1 MPDFARRLDVFRA
14 GLDRAGVGGA
24 FLAQSAD
31 VEYLTGVPRARNV
44 TDPDWDAEVLVE
56 GCFIGLERGPL
67 FLFTHSEW
75 SIPAAATAARYETRH
90 MPPDE
95 DAAGWLR
102 DAAGAVGAGTVLAV
116 SDHLP
121 FRQLEALRSAL
132 GETEFVPVSP
142 IVMPQRACKDADE
155 VAAIRAAGEISLL
168 ALDATLDGFSTRF
181 SRRDFLLE
189 LELQLRRRGSERI
202 AYAPDIH
209 ASGPTTT
216 VRWSEDVVGDAEA
229 IVEAPAAVTVDWG
242 GVIAGYR
249 ADVGRTFYV
258 GEPPPGQRIALD
270 AVRHAQE
277 LAIEQLHTGA
287 SAASA
292 DGAARAVMEAA
303 GYGDAFWI
311 PTGHGLGLDVHEP
324 PRLRAGSL
332 ERIADHAVVTVEIAA
347 WRDGEL
353 SAFWEDDVLVTEAGA
368 ERLTAGPDEP
378 RVL

>member
-1 MPDFARRLDVFRA
+1 
-14 GLDRAGVGGA
+14 
-24 FLAQSAD
+24 
-31 VEYLTGVPRARNV
+31 
-44 TDPDWDAEVLVE
+44 
-56 GCFIGLERGPL
+56 
-67 FLFTHSEW
+67 
-75 SIPAAATAARYETRH
+75 
-90 MPPDE
+90 
-95 DAAGWLR
+95 
-102 DAAGAVGAGTVLAV
+102 
-116 SDHLP
+116 
-121 FRQLEALRSAL
+121 
-132 GETEFVPVSP
+132 
-142 IVMPQRACKDADE
+142 MPQRASKDADE
-155 VAAIRAAGEISLL
+155 VAAIRAAGEISLR

-216 VRWSEDVVGDAEA
+216 VRWSEDVLGDAEA

-249 ADVGRTFYV
+249 ADLGRTFYV
-258 GEPPPGQRIALD
+258 GEPPSGQRIALD

-277 LAIEQLHTGA
+277 LAIEQLHPGA
-287 SAASA
+287 SAASV

-311 PTGHGLGLDVHEP
+311 PSGHGLGLDVHEP

-332 ERIADHAVVTVEIAA
+332 ERIADHAVVTIEIAA

>member
-1 MPDFARRLDVFRA
+1 MPDFARRLDTFRQ
-14 GLDRAGVGGA
+14 GLDRAGAGGA

-44 TDPDWDAEVLVE
+44 TDADWDPEVLVE

-67 FLFTHSEW
+67 FIFTHSEW
-75 SIPAAATAARYETRH
+75 SIPAAGAAARYEKRH

-95 DAAGWLR
+95 DAGGWLR
-102 DAAGAVGAGTVLAV
+102 EAARAVGANGVLAI

-121 FRQLEALRSAL
+121 FRQLEALRAAL
-132 GETEFVPVSP
+132 GDISFVPASP
-142 IVMPQRACKDADE
+142 IVMPLRASKDADE
-155 VAAIRAAGEISLL
+155 VAAIRTAGEISLR
-168 ALDATLDGFSTRF
+168 ALDATLDRFSTRF
-181 SRRDFLLE
+181 SRSDFLLE
-189 LELQLRRRGSERI
+189 LEMQLRRRGSERI

-216 VRWSEDVVGDAEA
+216 VRWSEDVLGDAEA
-229 IVEAPAAVTVDWG
+229 VVEAPAAVTVDWG
-242 GVIAGYR
+242 GVIGGYR
-249 ADVGRTFYV
+249 ADIGRTFYV
-258 GEPPPGQRIALD
+258 GEPPPGQRVALD

-277 LAIEQLHTGA
+277 LAIESLHPGA
-287 SAASA
+287 SAAA
-292 DGAARAVMEAA
+292 VDGAARAVMEAA

-311 PTGHGLGLDVHEP
+311 PSGHGLGLDVHEP

-332 ERIADHAVVTVEIAA
+332 ERIADRAVLTVEIAA

-353 SAFWEDDVLVTEAGA
+353 SAFWEDNVLVTEAGG
-368 ERLTAGPDEP
+368 ERLTAGPEEP